1 MLLNRLLRQGL
12 NRLDRLGRQDGER
25 GNAMIAVIGLL
36 GVTSIIT
43 MTVTGATV
51 QALGYTSLTRAGVQS
66 NAAAEAGVDAMLAAL
81 YSNACPSTGQLT
93 ATQGSVDPGLTGTAA
108 SAPFFRA
115 TIAYRISTAAAWTNG
130 CPIDAAT
137 QIRIQST
144 GFAADEGVAE
154 SASAGDASAVQ
165 AVYAWVP
172 GANTAAVTGAAVF
185 SYGTPGL
192 ANSLELLSFNG
203 NQANVIVAEG
213 NILCSNSVY
222 VQGDIVA
229 ANGNIQLDNTC
240 SAGGKVWASG
250 TVTLQGN
257 KTIGGDVIA
266 AGTGLTRI
274 DPSTRIGGGVYARGE
289 IDSWGQR
296 CTTGATGW
304 DAAGD
309 ACSVARNT
317 GANPVFFNR
326 ADVVAPTRPT
336 WVDVNF
342 VASDW
347 QTRGWTV
354 RTWTGSCTI
363 DNRTVSSAAV
373 TAISGYTTPTVMD
386 MRGCSSFTISSSAKW
401 RLTMRTDIT
410 FILPRTANIEDFTAV
425 SSTGVDRALRFIT
438 PDTVAD
444 GRPTATGCGRI
455 DINNQNELEAPIA
468 VIVYSPCPVYNS
480 NQLTWRGQYYASNV
494 YFSNNS
500 ELTYVPI
507 GIPGF
512 DLGNGAGGPGGGGA
526 VGGPA
531 QPGRPGALVE
541 YTDIAPPA

>member
-1 MLLNRLLRQGL
+1 MLLTRTLR
-12 NRLDRLGRQDGER
+12 RVAHRVDRLGRPDGER

-36 GVTSIIT
+36 AVTSIIT

-51 QALGYTSLTRAGVQS
+51 QALGYTSLSRAGVQS

-81 YSNACPSTGQLT
+81 FADECPATGQLE
-93 ATQGSVDPGLTGTAA
+93 ASQGDLDPTLTGAA
-108 SAPFFRA
+108 ADDPFFEA
-115 TIAYRISTAAAWTNG
+115 TVAYRINATASWTTG

-144 GFAADEGVAE
+144 GFATDQGVAE

-165 AVYAWVP
+165 AIYAWRP
-172 GANTAAVTGAAVF
+172 GANSAAVTGAAVF
-185 SYGTPGL
+185 SYGVPGL
-192 ANSLELLSFNG
+192 SNSLELLSFNG

-213 NILCSNSVY
+213 NIVCSNSVY
-222 VQGDIVA
+222 VEGDIVA

-240 SAGGKVWASG
+240 SAGGNVWASG

-266 AGTGLTRI
+266 AGTGVTRI
-274 DPSTRIGGGVYARGE
+274 DPNVRIRGGLYVRGE

-309 ACSVARNT
+309 ACSAGRTT
-317 GANPVFFNR
+317 GASPVFFFRN
-326 ADVVAPTRPT
+326 DVVAPTRPP

-342 VASDW
+342 VAADW
-347 QTRGWTV
+347 QARGWTV
-354 RTWTGSCTI
+354 RTWSGPCTI
-363 DNRTVSSAAV
+363 DNRTKSDAQV
-373 TAISGYTTPTVMD
+373 TALSTYTTPQVID
-386 MRGCSSFTISSSAKW
+386 MRGCSSVVFSSSAS
-401 RLTMRTDIT
+401 LAITMRTDLT
-410 FILPRTANIEDFTAV
+410 FIMPRNVNLENFTV
-425 SSTGVDRALRFIT
+425 TTVGSLDRALRFIT

-444 GRPTATGCGRI
+444 GRPTTTGCGRF
-455 DINNQNELEAPIA
+455 DINNRNELEAPVA
-468 VIVYSPCPVYNS
+468 LIVYTPCNVQNS
-480 NQLTWRGQYYASNV
+480 NQLTWRGQYYAGQVS
-494 YFSNNS
+494 FSNNS
-500 ELTYVPI
+500 EVTYVPI

-526 VGGPA
+526 AGGTPT
-531 QPGRPGALVE
+531 PGTPGDLLE
-541 YTDIAPPA
+541 YTDIDVPA

>member
-1 MLLNRLLRQGL
+1 MFLTSLLRRARGL
-12 NRLDRLGRQDGER
+12 RDDR

-36 GVTSIIT
+36 AVTSMIT
-43 MTVTGATV
+43 VTVTGATV
-51 QALGYTSLTRAGVQS
+51 QALGFTSLTRAGVQS
-66 NAAAEAGVDAMLAAL
+66 NAAAEAGVDAMLAELFADD
-81 YSNACPSTGQLT
+81 CPATGELT
-93 ATQGSVDPGLTGTAA
+93 ATQGSVDPTLTGPAA
-108 SAPFFRA
+108 SDPFFVA
-115 TIAYRISTAAAWTNG
+115 TVAYRISTAAAWTPG
-130 CPIDAAT
+130 CPVEAAT

-144 GFAADEGVAE
+144 GFAVDQGVAE

-165 AVYAWVP
+165 AVYTWTP
-172 GANTAAVTGAAVF
+172 GANSAAVTGAAVF

-203 NQANVIVAEG
+203 NSANVIVAEG
-213 NILCSNSVY
+213 NIVCSNSVY

-240 SAGGKVWASG
+240 SAGGNVWASG

-274 DPSTRIGGGVYARGE
+274 DPQTAIGGGVYARGE

-296 CTTGATGW
+296 CTSGATGW

-309 ACSVARNT
+309 ACSVARTT
-317 GANPVFFNR
+317 GADPVFYNR
-326 ADVVAPTRPT
+326 TDVVAPTRPA
-336 WVDVNF
+336 WVDVAF
-342 VASDW
+342 VSADW
-347 QTRGWTV
+347 VSRGWTV
-354 RTWTGSCTI
+354 RTYTGPCNI
-363 DNRTVSSAAV
+363 DNNGVKNSAV
-373 TAISGYTTPTVMD
+373 TAFSSYTTPTVID
-386 MRGCSSFTISSSAKW
+386 MRGCSSVTISTSAK
-401 RLTMRTDIT
+401 LQVTMKTDLT
-410 FILPRTANIEDFTAV
+410 FIMPKTVNIEDFTAT
-425 SSTGVDRALRFIT
+425 SSTSIDRALRFIT

-444 GRPTATGCGRI
+444 GIPTQTGCGRI

-468 VIVYSPCPVYNS
+468 VMVYTPCPVTNS
-480 NQLTWRGQYYASNV
+480 NQLTWRGQYYAGQVS
-494 YFSNNS
+494 FSNNS

-512 DLGNGAGGPGGGGA
+512 DLGNGAGGPGGSGA

-531 QPGRPGALVE
+531 MPGTPGDLLE
-541 YTDIAPPA
+541 YTDIDVPA

>member
-1 MLLNRLLRQGL
+1 MLLISPLRRSL
-12 NRLDRLGRQDGER
+12 RRIDRLGRADGDR

-36 GVTSIIT
+36 AVTSIIT
-43 MTVTGATV
+43 MTVTSATV
-51 QALGYTSLTRAGVQS
+51 QALGYTSLTRASVQS
-66 NAAAEAGVDAMLAAL
+66 NAAAEAGVDAMIAAL
-81 YSNACPSTGQLT
+81 FADECPASGELA
-93 ATQGSVDPGLTGTAA
+93 ATQGSVDPALTGTAA
-108 SAPFFRA
+108 AAPFFEA
-115 TIAYRISTAAAWTNG
+115 TIAYRISTVANWTSG

-137 QIRIQST
+137 QIRIQSV

-165 AVYAWVP
+165 AIYTWRP

-213 NILCSNSVY
+213 NIVCSNSVY
-222 VQGDIVA
+222 VEGDIVA

-240 SAGGKVWASG
+240 SAGGNVWASG

-274 DPSTRIGGGVYARGE
+274 DPSTTIEGGIYARGE

-309 ACSVARNT
+309 ACSAARTT
-317 GANPVFFNR
+317 GADPVFYNR
-326 ADVVAPTRPT
+326 ADVVAPTRPP

-342 VASDW
+342 VAADW
-347 QTRGWTV
+347 QSRGWTV
-354 RTWTGSCTI
+354 RTWGGSCII
-363 DNRTVSSAAV
+363 DNKTVSSAAV
-373 TAISGYTTPTVMD
+373 TAISGYTTPTVID
-386 MRGCSSFTISSSAKW
+386 ARACSSFTISSSAKW
-401 RLTMRTDIT
+401 KLTMRTDIT

-425 SSTGVDRALRFIT
+425 SNGSIDRALRFIT

-444 GRPTATGCGRI
+444 GKPTSTGCGRI

-468 VIVYSPCPVYNS
+468 VIVYTPCPVFNS
-480 NQLTWRGQYYASNV
+480 NSLTWRGQYYASNV
-494 YFSNNS
+494 SFSNNS

-526 VGGPA
+526 VGGEPL
-531 QPGRPGALVE
+531 PGTPGDLIE
-541 YTDIAPPA
+541 YTDIDVPA

>member
-1 MLLNRLLRQGL
+1 MLLTTLLR
-12 NRLDRLGRQDGER
+12 RASSRTDDR

-36 GVTSIIT
+36 AVTSMIT
-43 MTVTGATV
+43 LTVTGATV

-66 NAAAEAGVDAMLAAL
+66 NAAAESGVDAMIAAL
-81 YSNACPSTGQLT
+81 FANDCPATGELE
-93 ATQGSVDPGLTGTAA
+93 ATQGAIDPSITGPAA
-108 SAPFFRA
+108 SAPFFVA
-115 TIAYRISTAAAWTNG
+115 TVAYRISTAAAWTPG

-144 GFAADEGVAE
+144 GFATDEGVAD
-154 SASAGDASAVQ
+154 SASGGDASAVQ
-165 AVYAWVP
+165 AVYGWTP
-172 GANTAAVTGAAVF
+172 GANSAAVTGAAVF

-203 NQANVIVAEG
+203 NSANIIIAEG
-213 NILCSNSVY
+213 DVVCSNSVF
-222 VQGDIVA
+222 VEGDIVA
-229 ANGNIQLDNTC
+229 AGGNITLDNTC

-274 DPSTRIGGGVYARGE
+274 DPQTQIGGGIYARGE

-296 CTTGATGW
+296 CSTGDTGW

-309 ACSVARNT
+309 ACSAAKMT
-317 GANPVFFNR
+317 GADPVFYNR
-326 ADVVAPTRPT
+326 ADVVAPTKPL

-342 VASDW
+342 VAADW
-347 QTRGWTV
+347 VSRGWTV
-354 RTWTGSCTI
+354 STYTGPCTI
-363 DNRTVSSAAV
+363 DNNGVKNSAV
-373 TAISGYTTPTVMD
+373 TAFSSYTTPTVID
-386 MRGCSSFTISSSAKW
+386 MRGCSSVTISTSAK
-401 RLTMRTDIT
+401 LTVTMKTDLT
-410 FILPRTANIEDFTAV
+410 FIMPKTVNIEDFTAT
-425 SSTGVDRALRFIT
+425 SSTSLDRALRFIT

-444 GRPTATGCGRI
+444 GVPTQTGCGKF

-468 VIVYSPCPVYNS
+468 VMVYTPCPVTNS
-480 NQLTWRGQYYASNV
+480 NQLTWRGQYYAGTV
-494 YFSNNS
+494 AFSNNS

-512 DLGNGAGGPGGGGA
+512 DLGNGSGGPGGAGA

-531 QPGRPGALVE
+531 LPGHPGALIE
-541 YTDIAPPA
+541 YTDIDVPA

>member
-1 MLLNRLLRQGL
+1 MLLTRLLRRSL
-12 NRLDRLGRQDGER
+12 HRVDRLGRPEGER

-36 GVTSIIT
+36 AVTSIIT

-51 QALGYTSLTRAGVQS
+51 QALGYTSLTKAGVQS

-81 YSNACPSTGQLT
+81 FADECPADGDLT
-93 ATQGSVDPGLTGTAA
+93 ATQGSVDPGLSGDAA
-108 SAPFFRA
+108 AALFYEA
-115 TIAYRISTAAAWTNG
+115 TIAYRISTAAAWTSG

-144 GFAADEGVAE
+144 GFAADEGVAD
-154 SASAGDASAVQ
+154 SASAGDTSAVQ
-165 AVYAWVP
+165 AVYTWVP

-240 SAGGKVWASG
+240 SAGGNVWASG

-274 DPSTRIGGGVYARGE
+274 DPSTQIGGGVYARGE

-317 GANPVFFNR
+317 GADPVFYNR
-326 ADVVAPTRPT
+326 ADVVAPTRPA

-347 QTRGWTV
+347 QARGWTV

-363 DNRTVSSAAV
+363 DNRTVSSTAV
-373 TAISGYTTPTVMD
+373 RNISTYTTPTVMD

-401 RLTMRTDIT
+401 TLTMRTDIT

-425 SSTGVDRALRFIT
+425 SNTGIDRALRFIT

-444 GRPTATGCGRI
+444 GRPTTTGCGRI

-468 VIVYSPCPVYNS
+468 VIVYSPCPIYNS
-480 NQLTWRGQYYASNV
+480 NQLTWRGQYYGSQV
-494 YFSNNS
+494 FFSNNS

-526 VGGPA
+526 VGGTPL
-531 QPGRPGALVE
+531 PGTPGDLVE
-541 YTDIAPPA
+541 YTDIDVPA